1 MEKMFDRLIAFL
13 NLLSQKIYTF
23 LYPKQGDD
31 ILHAHIDF
39 KGKIIVFFLSQ
50 MLTFVAALI
59 VLFAFPFN
67 TLIAPM
73 MLLCIAL
80 IVMNFLYLRLR
91 IITLYKAMI
100 IFAIN
105 VFVSHMIILFGAEW
119 GKIAIYGFF
128 PVVIGGLF
136 FLGTRLGTVYAF
148 GYFSA
153 LVIYH
158 YYFDTPKVVCVMEFL
173 ALLSTFL
180 IAFFYEFIS
189 KYHSEL
195 LESTLEEAKS
205 LAQIDQLTGILSR
218 REFFYQVNALQN
230 NYAECCMVMIDID
243 DFKAIND
250 TYSHTIGDNVL
261 KLVTQ
266 TIRKHIRDTEPFGR
280 IGGEEFALML
290 PIGKTQAYE
299 RCELIRCAVEETH
312 LEREKVNTKITVSI
326 GIAYQNNGF
335 DIDTL
340 MGRADKALYVAKR
353 NGKNQVRE
361 A

>member
-1 MEKMFDRLIAFL
+1 MLDRLVALF
-13 NLLSQKIYTF
+13 NFLSQKIYTF
-23 LYPKQGDD
+23 LFPKQGDD
-31 ILHAHIDF
+31 ILHTHIDF
-39 KGKIIVFFLSQ
+39 KGKTIVFFLSQ
-50 MLTFVAALI
+50 MIAFMAVLI
-59 VLFAFPFN
+59 ILLAFPSDTFIVSMMF
-67 TLIAPM
+67 LGIAF
-73 MLLCIAL
+73 
-80 IVMNFLYLRLR
+80 IVMNILYLRLR
-91 IITLYKAMI
+91 IITFYKATI
-100 IFAIN
+100 IFALN
-105 VFVSHMIILFGAEW
+105 AFVLQMIILFGTEW

-128 PVVIGGLF
+128 PAMIGGLF

-153 LVIYH
+153 FIIYH
-158 YYFDTPKVVCVMEFL
+158 YYFDTPNVVCVMEFL
-173 ALLSTFL
+173 ALLSTFS

-189 KYHSEL
+189 TYHSEL

-205 LAQIDQLTGILSR
+205 LAQIDQLTGILNR
-218 REFFYQVNALQN
+218 REFFYQVNALQDN
-230 NYAECCMVMIDID
+230 CAECCMVMIDID

-250 TYSHTIGDNVL
+250 TYGHAIGDKVL
-261 KLVTQ
+261 KLVAQ

-299 RCELIRCAVEETH
+299 RCELIRRAVEETH

-326 GIAYQNNGF
+326 GIAYQNDRF

-340 MGRADKALYVAKR
+340 MSRADEALYVAKR

-361 A
+361 V